1 MIVHAKHGP
10 SPAAQLTWHQ
20 TEVHNFQCLLLNI
33 QLERVYGAKARASA
47 KRILV
52 DRIWPRGVR
61 KDALKLDLWL
71 RDLASSNELR
81 KWFGHDPR
89 RWEEFKRRY
98 HSELRRPER
107 QELLHDVLVPTRKGP
122 VTLLYGARDEE
133 HNEAV
138 ALREFLEDSAK
149 K

>member
-1 MIVHAKHGP
+1 MRLK
-10 SPAAQLTWHQ
+10 
-20 TEVHNFQCLLLNI
+20 I
-33 QLERVYGAKARASA
+33 QLERVYTARTNARG

-52 DRIWPRGVR
+52 DRLWPRGVS

-71 RDLASSNELR
+71 RELAPSNELR

-89 RWEEFKRRY
+89 RWEEFERRY
-98 HSELRRPER
+98 YSELQRPER
-107 QELLHDVLVPTRKGP
+107 QEQLHELLALARKGP

-138 ALREFLEDSAK
+138 ALRKFLEGSTK

>member
-1 MIVHAKHGP
+1 MKIRLG
-10 SPAAQLTWHQ
+10 
-20 TEVHNFQCLLLNI
+20 
-33 QLERVYGAKARASA
+33 RVYSAKAKASG

-61 KDALKLDLWL
+61 KDALKLDFWL
-71 RDLASSNELR
+71 RELAPSNELR

-98 HSELRRPER
+98 RSELQRPER
-107 QELLHDVLVPTRKGP
+107 QEQLHQLLALARKGP

-138 ALREFLEDSAK
+138 ALREFLEDPAK